1 MSPKSFN
8 LSTFG
13 KTYRMIYFNGIKGKN
28 YFEGWFFRIC
38 AEGFNCAL
46 IPSVSVCD
54 GERKAYIQI
63 NCNRSSKKLEFD
75 FEDFCATNREVWI
88 GDNHFSDE
96 GITFSSD
103 FLSLDVKFG
112 AFEGVEKDIMGCF
125 KFGTPCKHK
134 LISMKHAVK
143 GTARFGNKKI
153 MLKNAVGYIEKDWGK
168 SFPKAYCW
176 LQCNQFEEGEAAFF
190 LSVADIRLPVLGL
203 ICVLLAEGK
212 EYRFATYNFSRI
224 EKLQK
229 GEIVLRKSDMRLQI
243 NFSGE
248 NAQALS
254 APEKGKMK
262 NMIKEDLDGTI
273 DLKLCENEK
282 VLYTFHGKNAGM
294 EWVNLK

>member
-1 MSPKSFN
+1 
-8 LSTFG
+8 
-13 KTYRMIYFNGIKGKN
+13 
-28 YFEGWFFRIC
+28 
-38 AEGFNCAL
+38 
-46 IPSVSVCD
+46 
-54 GERKAYIQI
+54 
-63 NCNRSSKKLEFD
+63 
-75 FEDFCATNREVWI
+75 
-88 GDNHFSDE
+88 
-96 GITFSSD
+96 
-103 FLSLDVKFG
+103 
-112 AFEGVEKDIMGCF
+112 
-125 KFGTPCKHK
+125 
-134 LISMKHAVK
+134 
-143 GTARFGNKKI
+143 

-176 LQCNQFEEGEAAFF
+176 LQCNQFEEGKAAFF